1 MSSPRAPGHLI
12 FQAASRVA
20 AKTRSPGGYD
30 LPLASLHAMAIRP
43 PRPQNKAQWSAGRWL
58 LLALVCMGLIT
69 TAGAT
74 YAGDRPLADVFY
86 DEGGL
91 QYLYTTGD
99 SAYRGGVGS
108 NETYTASFSLD
119 IPPGAE
125 VRFQR
130 LYLHWAWSNFNQKP
144 FYPVYNLSD
153 SRDPSSELESAARYV
168 DSKGV
173 VGTYDFYS
181 GTDAYLLP
189 PLHPGEND
197 FTVTLVQSGPPESS
211 VALFGMAL
219 LVVYEDAAEPQ
230 RLIWVK
236 EGCDILFS
244 SFGVSPE
251 MASNEMI
258 FEGTLPS
265 DEIEG
270 AELFLVAPSG
280 GYSRDRD
287 FEINSLR
294 VNRVDE
300 EQTALLMRT
309 IFSLLFPNYQG
320 KEWFDVFV
328 LDSQTQMGFE
338 TREIKPYLRREN
350 NKVVVRDQGDY
361 LQLTN
366 AILAIQVA
374 GDDR

>member
-1 MSSPRAPGHLI
+1 MSSPRAPGHPM
-12 FQAASRVA
+12 FRMETYRCMNQ
-20 AKTRSPGGYD
+20 
-30 LPLASLHAMAIRP
+30 
-43 PRPQNKAQWSAGRWL
+43 WL
-58 LLALVCMGLIT
+58 LLALVCMGIIT

-74 YAGDRPLADVFY
+74 YAGDQPLADALY
-86 DEGGL
+86 DEGHL
-91 QYLYTTGD
+91 QYLYTTGN
-99 SAYRGGVGS
+99 STYRGGFGS
-108 NETYTASFSLD
+108 NETYSTSFSLE
-119 IPPGAE
+119 IPPGAGI
-125 VRFQR
+125 RFQR
-130 LYLHWAWSNFNQKP
+130 LYLYWAWSNFNQKP
-144 FYPVYNLSD
+144 FYPVFNLSD
-153 SRDPSSELESAARYV
+153 SRDPSSSLETTARYV

-181 GTDAYLLP
+181 GSDVYLLP
-189 PLHPGEND
+189 PLQPGDNN

-211 VALFGMAL
+211 AAIFGMAL
-219 LVVYEDAAEPQ
+219 LVVYEDSTEPR

-251 MASNEMI
+251 MASGEMT
-258 FEGTLPS
+258 FEEVLPT

-300 EQTALLMRT
+300 EQTPLLMRT
-309 IFSLLFPNYQG
+309 VFSLLFPNYQG
-320 KEWFDVFV
+320 KEWFDIFV
-328 LDSQTQMGFE
+328 LDSPTQIGFE
-338 TREIKPYLRREN
+338 KREVKPYLRRED

-366 AILAIQVA
+366 AILAIQVT
-374 GDDR
+374 GDDA

>member
-1 MSSPRAPGHLI
+1 MSSP
-12 FQAASRVA
+12 SRW
-20 AKTRSPGGYD
+20 
-30 LPLASLHAMAIRP
+30 I
-43 PRPQNKAQWSAGRWL
+43 
-58 LLALVCMGLIT
+58 LLALACMGLIT

-74 YAGDRPLADVFY
+74 YAGDRPLTDAMY
-86 DEGGL
+86 DEGHL

-99 SAYRGGVGS
+99 SAYRGGFGS
-108 NETYTASFSLD
+108 NETYSTSFSLE
-119 IPPGAE
+119 IPPDAE

-130 LYLHWAWSNFNQKP
+130 LYVYWAWSNYNQKP
-144 FYPVYNLSD
+144 FYPMFNLSD
-153 SRDPSSELESAARYV
+153 SRDPSSGLESAARNV

-189 PLHPGEND
+189 SLHPGKNN
-197 FTVTLVQSGPPESS
+197 FTVTLVQSGPPGSS
-211 VALFGMAL
+211 AAIFGMAL
-219 LVVYEDAAEPQ
+219 LVVYEDATEPY

-251 MASNEMI
+251 MASSEMV
-258 FEGTLPS
+258 FEGSLPS
-265 DEIEG
+265 DEIGG

-300 EQTALLMRT
+300 EQTPLLMRT
-309 IFSLLFPNYQG
+309 IFSMLFPNYQG
-320 KEWFDVFV
+320 KEWFDIFV
-328 LDSQTQMGFE
+328 LDSKTQMGFE

-366 AILAIQVA
+366 AILAIQIA

>member
-1 MSSPRAPGHLI
+1 MYSP
-12 FQAASRVA
+12 S
-20 AKTRSPGGYD
+20 
-30 LPLASLHAMAIRP
+30 
-43 PRPQNKAQWSAGRWL
+43 RWL
-58 LLALVCMGLIT
+58 ILAVVCMMGTIIT

-74 YAGDRPLADVFY
+74 YAGDRPLADVYY
-86 DEGGL
+86 DEGHM

-99 SAYRGGVGS
+99 SIYRGGVGS
-108 NETYTASFSLD
+108 DETYTVSFSFE
-119 IPPGAE
+119 IPPGAD

-130 LYLHWAWSNFNQKP
+130 LYLYWAWSNLNQKP
-144 FYPVYNLSD
+144 FYPLYNLSD
-153 SRDPSSELESAARYV
+153 SRAPSSGLESAARYV

-189 PLHPGEND
+189 PLRPGENN
-197 FTVTLVQSGPPESS
+197 FTVTLTQSGPPESS
-211 VALFGMAL
+211 VAISGMAL
-219 LVVYEDAAEPQ
+219 LVVYEDAAEPW

-258 FEGTLPS
+258 FEGTLPP

-300 EQTALLMRT
+300 ERTPLLMRT
-309 IFSLLFPNYQG
+309 VFSLLFPNYQG
-320 KEWFDVFV
+320 KEWFDIFV

-338 TREIKPYLRREN
+338 TREIKPYLRREA

-361 LQLTN
+361 LQLAN
-366 AILAIQVA
+366 AILAVQVA
-374 GDDR
+374 GDER